1 MAKQPKEP
9 FERDSVPQVSRKDFQ
24 DFLSGV
30 KETLDRNK
38 DDNVLVRQQALR
50 TYLSEHY
57 DRQTL
62 QGFLLRAYGD
72 ALKSPS
78 QKLGTAK
85 APSGDRPPTRTEHG
99 GKTPRARKR
108 RRPDATAPLATG
120 IRRR

>member
-9 FERDSVPQVSRKDFQ
+9 FKRDSVPQASRKELQ
-24 DFLSGV
+24 DFLSDV
-30 KETLDRNK
+30 KEAQDRNK
-38 DDNVLVRQQALR
+38 DDDVLVRQQALR

-57 DRQTL
+57 DRKTL

-85 APSGDRPPTRTEHG
+85 APSGDRTRTRKAERG
-99 GKTPRARKR
+99 GKTR
-108 RRPDATAPLATG
+108 RRTRKKS
-120 IRRR
+120 RRRS